1 MKITKL
7 KVLLISFVLVGF
19 YFLIAGTKMLT
30 FWCGVGHLDC
40 QDNLDSFSDYLV
52 LFFPILLF
60 SIITYFLKEGVFKA
74 WLKFAYW
81 YFPIYILVILFLSDR
96 GSGGYLM
103 GPVFNSEFFALTLSG
118 LFVIIS
124 LILVIGKAVFSK
136 GSKK

>member
-1 MKITKL
+1 MTKI
-7 KVLLISFVLVGF
+7 KVFLIS
-19 YFLIAGTKMLT
+19 LIAVAVWFLLSSVKMLT

-74 WLKFAYW
+74 WLKFTYW

-124 LILVIGKAVFSK
+124 LILVIYKAVSLK
-136 GSKK
+136 GYKK